1 MPLLPRRDGRRVFRG
16 AALTGSPA
24 GGVGAGLRTPHRP
37 RTVGTSGDFCPVFFC
52 RSGRT
57 ASSFHA
63 IIDPATYENSTVFSR
78 EITRRIRSSKECLPL
93 IEMDSVTKAYRNG
106 VVALRDVTL
115 SIKAG
120 EFVYLTGPSGAGKS
134 TWLKL
139 VYREE
144 RPTKGTIKVG
154 GFDLTKLKARQVPEL
169 RRSVGV
175 VFQDYRLIDR
185 LTVAENIAFALEV
198 LELPE
203 REIRRRV
210 AELLDLVGLE
220 AHARRFPRELSGGE
234 QQRVAIARALAPKP
248 KLLIADE
255 PTGNLD
261 EETAASIV
269 RLLMEI
275 NAFGTTVVMATHDRA
290 LIERFPR
297 RTIRLEG
304 GRVAYDRPA
313 RQVREAVG
321 R

>member
-1 MPLLPRRDGRRVFRG
+1 M
-16 AALTGSPA
+16 
-24 GGVGAGLRTPHRP
+24 
-37 RTVGTSGDFCPVFFC
+37 
-52 RSGRT
+52 
-57 ASSFHA
+57 
-63 IIDPATYENSTVFSR
+63 
-78 EITRRIRSSKECLPL
+78 PL

-139 VYREE
+139 IYREE

-169 RRSVGV
+169 RRSIGV